1 MRIFI
6 IGIFVSSFLI
16 CAQQSMA
23 GFNGM
28 DLKRKA
34 DALERVDT
42 RKFTDADGLDAGIFI
57 GYVYG
62 VTQAYNGALICIPEA
77 TQIGQLVAMVTMF
90 LKNNPEKWN
99 KAANYIVLEALS
111 PTFQCNKK

>member
-6 IGIFVSSFLI
+6 MGIIVFSFFL

-23 GFNGM
+23 GFNGR
-28 DLKRKA
+28 DLKKKA
-34 DALERVDT
+34 DALERVNT
-42 RKFTDADGLDAGIFI
+42 GKFTDADGLDAGVFI
-57 GYVYG
+57 GFVYG
-62 VTQAYNGALICIPEA
+62 VAQAYNGVLICIPEA
-77 TQIGQLVAMVTMF
+77 TQVGQIGAIVTEY

-111 PTFQCNKK
+111 PTFQCDKK

>member
-1 MRIFI
+1 MRISIMGI
-6 IGIFVSSFLI
+6 IVFSFLL

-23 GFNGM
+23 ALNGM
-28 DLKRKA
+28 ELKKKA
-34 DALERVDT
+34 DALERVGTGTPDT
-42 RKFTDADGLDAGIFI
+42 DSLDAGIFI
-57 GYVYG
+57 GFVYG
-62 VTQAYNGALICIPEA
+62 VAQAHNGVLICIPEG
-77 TQIGQLVAMVTMF
+77 TQFGQIEAIVRKF

>member
-6 IGIFVSSFLI
+6 MGIIVLSFFL

-23 GFNGM
+23 GFNGT
-28 DLKRKA
+28 DLKKKA

-42 RKFTDADGLDAGIFI
+42 RKFTDADSLDAGILI

-62 VTQAYNGALICIPEA
+62 VVQAYNGVFICIPEA
-77 TQIGQLVAMVTMF
+77 TQIKQLVDMVTTF

-99 KAANYIVLEALS
+99 KAANYIVLDALS
-111 PTFQCNKK
+111 PTFQCKKK